1 MFKKIGIML
10 VLLASVFAGCAKEE
24 AKDTKVT
31 VKYQIPDDWK
41 EITVNKKTVKLVN
54 GKNTVKIFIDRLAED
69 SETTSEEV
77 IKTLKNQIVGTM
89 VKNKVEPSTY
99 KISRNIK
106 DVKIAEEEFKAIS
119 YLMNHKETKV
129 IQNFYSAKIDNTL
142 IRIDTISE
150 SDDKEKEIV
159 ELINKFEFKTV
170 GEA

>member
-1 MFKKIGIML
+1 MLKKLGIML
-10 VLLASVFAGCAKEE
+10 VLLASVFTGCAKEE

-31 VKYQIPDDWK
+31 VKYQIPDEWK

-54 GKNTVKIFIDRLAED
+54 GKNTVKIFIDKLADD

-77 IKTLKNQIVGTM
+77 IKGLKNQILGTM
-89 VKNKVEPSTY
+89 VKNKVDSDTY
-99 KISRNIK
+99 KISK
-106 DVKIAEEEFKAIS
+106 DIADVTIAEEEFKSIS
-119 YLMNHKETKV
+119 YLMNHKDTKV

-150 SDDKEKEIV
+150 NEDKEKEVV